1 MGGAPARLCPGP
13 DVAKPLRSLNGP
25 MTWPAER
32 IRTPTVGRTPTSE
45 MTTMQGLECLSELRE
60 QGRMTWIE
68 PEHGW
73 VVEPEA
79 VLTALTRA
87 GFAEHKREV
96 ARSRRDR
103 AATGGVWEGL
113 NPRTGS
119 VASAVW
125 VNRTEPAG
133 AVVFI
138 DIDGELLERV

>member
-1 MGGAPARLCPGP
+1 M
-13 DVAKPLRSLNGP
+13 V
-25 MTWPAER
+25 
-32 IRTPTVGRTPTSE
+32 
-45 MTTMQGLECLSELRE
+45 TMQELECLTELRE

-79 VLTALTRA
+79 VLTALARA
-87 GFAEHKREV
+87 GFEEHNGKSPGADVIAPRPVE
-96 ARSRRDR
+96 
-103 AATGGVWEGL
+103 WESL

-125 VNRTEPAG
+125 VNRTELAG

-138 DIDGELLERV
+138 DIDGELLRSV

>member
-1 MGGAPARLCPGP
+1 
-13 DVAKPLRSLNGP
+13 
-25 MTWPAER
+25 
-32 IRTPTVGRTPTSE
+32 
-45 MTTMQGLECLSELRE
+45 MQGLECLTELRE

-73 VVEPEA
+73 VGEPEA
-79 VLTALTRA
+79 VLTALARA